1 MLVKISSKCGRIVKN
16 SLSNK
21 IMNKK
26 LWVYCW
32 LTFPLV
38 FPMLFFMREMNGDKD
53 GILDSIHVLLRAS
66 FIIGGAQYA
75 LMMPVVLYKYRDKN
89 FEFWHKFSWTLPLI
103 YLPIAL
109 IGIEI
114 YGLIVYH
121 SDMSRGLFLFILPAL
136 FVCYA
141 WVFLYHLF
149 TSAALRLNLIR
160 D

>member
-75 LMMPVVLYKYRDKN
+75 LMMPVVLYKY
-89 FEFWHKFSWTLPLI
+89 SWTLPLI